1 MLIVINR
8 FFFYY
13 ETEMTITRQK
23 QKKKIQKYKK
33 PLGKLISE
41 KRSFELSDRREILN
55 IYY

>member
-1 MLIVINR
+1 
-8 FFFYY
+8 
-13 ETEMTITRQK
+13 MTITRQK